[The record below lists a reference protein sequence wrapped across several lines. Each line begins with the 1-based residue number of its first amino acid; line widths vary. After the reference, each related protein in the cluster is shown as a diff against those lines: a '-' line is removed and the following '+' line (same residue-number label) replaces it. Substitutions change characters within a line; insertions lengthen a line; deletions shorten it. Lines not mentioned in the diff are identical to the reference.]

1 MFEFYMRKSDEACNK
16 TINYWKEGNFDSAS
30 FFKKV
35 SIGFKEK
42 AMKLLVNEA

>member
-1 MFEFYMRKSDEACNK
+1 MFELYMRKSEEACNK
-16 TINYWKEGNFDSAS
+16 AINYWKEGNFDSAS

-42 AMKLLVNEA
+42 AMNLSVDEV

>member
-16 TINYWKEGNFDSAS
+16 AIDYWKEGNFDSAS

-42 AMKLLVNEA
+42 AMKLHVNEA